1 MTAFYLV
8 YSSTRNLFGSNRIA
22 ADGIPDHAF
31 NNAMRIIRWER
42 AIGTYHEESIQ
53 DWFLPHRTFLQ
64 FWNTYYGVAHF
75 VVTLGV
81 FIVLFVRRPQ
91 VFPQH
96 RNTLAVTT
104 AVAIVGFAFFPLMPP
119 RLLDEPCPVQ
129 APSGTGRVRRGV
141 HPVRP
146 ARRGRIRL
154 RRHPCRVRG
163 PVVVRLRGD
172 GVDLEPVRRDAEPAH
187 RMVGVVR
194 DRGVAVAAAAV
205 EPHRRGCC
213 TRSQRCSASS

>member
-8 YSSTRNLFGSNRIA
+8 YSRRGTSSAPTASRPTASRTTRSTTPSESSRGSA
-22 ADGIPDHAF
+22 P
-31 NNAMRIIRWER
+31 
-42 AIGTYHEESIQ
+42 IGTYHEESIQ

-75 VVTLGV
+75 VRHARRVHRA
-81 FIVLFVRRPQ
+81 VRPAPAGLPAA
-91 VFPQH
+91 PQH
-96 RNTLAVTT
+96 ARGDDRGRHRRVRAVPADAATT
-104 AVAIVGFAFFPLMPP
+104 PRRAVPGAGAE
-119 RLLDEPCPVQ
+119 RR
-129 APSGTGRVRRGV
+129 GRVRRAV

-154 RRHPCRVRG
+154 RRHPRRVRG

-187 RMVGVVR
+187 RLVGVVR

-205 EPHRRGCC
+205 EPHRCG
-213 TRSQRCSASS
+213 